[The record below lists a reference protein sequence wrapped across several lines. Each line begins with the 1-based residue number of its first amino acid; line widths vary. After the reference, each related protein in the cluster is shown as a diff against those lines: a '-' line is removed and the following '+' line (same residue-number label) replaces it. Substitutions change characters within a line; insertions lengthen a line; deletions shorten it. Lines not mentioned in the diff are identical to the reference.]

1 MIPFFDA
8 KNYILRDPYSL
19 MAGIRDQG
27 SGIRDQEN
35 QALHEDTERT
45 IKIILQTNKV
55 FTQYVLIIGL
65 FLIILMN
72 IFNFA

>member
-27 SGIRDQEN
+27 SGIRK
-35 QALHEDTERT
+35 
-45 IKIILQTNKV
+45 IKRYTKILK
-55 FTQYVLIIGL
+55 GL
-65 FLIILMN
+65 
-72 IFNFA
+72 